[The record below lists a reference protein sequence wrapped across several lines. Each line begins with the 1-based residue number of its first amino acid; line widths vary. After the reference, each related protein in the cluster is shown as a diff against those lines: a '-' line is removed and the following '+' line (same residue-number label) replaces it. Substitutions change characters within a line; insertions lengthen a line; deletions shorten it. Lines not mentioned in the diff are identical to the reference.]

1 MCLVTTCVNLPLRKA
16 ANASAI
22 FLHISRVDGL
32 GGLMEF
38 RVHVWYHMIPLSAL
52 QRVSFGFFALLHCFF
67 FFGFA
72 YFALQ
77 ILKIFIA
84 SSPAGRATFRRGR
97 RD

>member
-52 QRVSFGFFALLHCFF
+52 QRAFLGFLPLFHCLCLS
-67 FFGFA
+67 GFA

-77 ILKIFIA
+77 IVKIFIA